1 VTLPARQSPTGAAIR
16 LDSAGLAD
24 AVHQLL
30 MMSASTAA
38 YLPLLIHTLATARSK
53 RAAVAMIVRQL
64 MAAGLVSSGRNAVIG
79 YPIRCAEPWAR
90 LRQAG
95 EQARQHG
102 AAAEF
107 RVGPWSA
114 ACGRKP

>member
-1 VTLPARQSPTGAAIR
+1 MGPGRCASR
-16 LDSAGLAD
+16 
-24 AVHQLL
+24 
-30 MMSASTAA
+30 SASTAA

-90 LRQAG
+90 LRPGQIQGTTGKARLAG
-95 EQARQHG
+95 GGTCAR
-102 AAAEF
+102 
-107 RVGPWSA
+107 
-114 ACGRKP
+114 